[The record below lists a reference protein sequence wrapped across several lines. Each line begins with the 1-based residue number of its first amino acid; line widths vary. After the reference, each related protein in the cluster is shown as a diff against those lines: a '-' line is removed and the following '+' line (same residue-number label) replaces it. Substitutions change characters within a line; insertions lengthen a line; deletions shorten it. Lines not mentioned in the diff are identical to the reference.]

1 MDAKEYS
8 ISSSNYDGQQRQL
21 VLDST
26 KFLNHPFSITTFE
39 DTIYWT
45 DWTTDSV
52 YSANKFTGNDIKLF
66 MTEHSSHDKR
76 SRPKN
81 IIVYHPYRQPEGIN
95 YCERMIK
102 KCSHLCL
109 AVPAIINN
117 TTRATCACPT
127 GSKLLIDDSTCAS
140 ESNYL

>member
-1 MDAKEYS
+1 M
-8 ISSSNYDGQQRQL
+8 
-21 VLDST
+21 
-26 KFLNHPFSITTFE
+26 
-39 DTIYWT
+39 IYWT
-45 DWTTDSV
+45 DWTTDSL
-52 YSANKFTGNDIKLF
+52 YSANKFTGNNVELV

-76 SRPKN
+76 SRPKTVT
-81 IIVYHPYRQPEGIN
+81 VYHPYRQPEGIN

-117 TTRATCACPT
+117 TIRATCACPT

-140 ESNYL
+140 ESNFFPSIYDTINHYYIHVLFPFISRL